1 MRGWDFGPV
10 LCDAWLTLDYVASN
24 TSVMNLLIISIG
36 TVERKSPF
44 YFMQNTEMKP
54 RQSHSIFTLFLR

>member
-1 MRGWDFGPV
+1 MMRGWDFGPV

-36 TVERKSPF
+36 KVERKKIPF
-44 YFMQNTEMKP
+44 LSYVII
-54 RQSHSIFTLFLR
+54 QSVFLRKKR